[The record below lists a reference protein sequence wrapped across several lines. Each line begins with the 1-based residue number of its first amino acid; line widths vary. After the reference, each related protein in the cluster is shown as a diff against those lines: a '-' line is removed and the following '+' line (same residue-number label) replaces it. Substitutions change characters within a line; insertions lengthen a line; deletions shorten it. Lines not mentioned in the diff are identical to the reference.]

1 LDEVKRFNLNYKIYV
16 QIREEGWEL
25 LRKTKRQEYIDV
37 VIGRNA
43 VTIENELWYELQGH
57 EVLSLFGGI
66 NTNISPIG
74 IEIMFNDKDLK

>member
-1 LDEVKRFNLNYKIYV
+1 MKRFNLNYKIYV

-74 IEIMFNDKDLK
+74 IEVMFNDKDLK